1 MRGYNLC
8 VRINLSPLYAKDC
21 IPVNRYHI
29 DLQKTAKQ
37 WPHLAAIAEKMPPLL
52 NCEVRLLIGYNCPR
66 TLTPRQV
73 IAGKDNEPY
82 AILTDLG
89 WSIIG
94 CSSPCLNETGSSLC
108 HRVTVKELPIITPM
122 DVISALESDF
132 KDTKGD
138 DKTVSQE
145 DLIFLNKLKEG
156 IRKNDQGHYEM
167 PLPFKQRPHLPDN
180 KKLAEIRLNHLQRRF
195 YRDER
200 YKDYTTYMKEIIER
214 GDIEVNKDGTPGERW
229 YMPHHGIYHPIKK

>member
-66 TLTPRQV
+66 TLTPRQIIV
-73 IAGKDNEPY
+73 EKDNEQN

-89 WSIIG
+89 WSIG
-94 CSSPCLNETGSSLC
+94 CRLL
-108 HRVTVKELPIITPM
+108 VTVP
-122 DVISALESDF
+122 
-132 KDTKGD
+132 
-138 DKTVSQE
+138 Q
-145 DLIFLNKLKEG
+145 
-156 IRKNDQGHYEM
+156 
-167 PLPFKQRPHLPDN
+167 
-180 KKLAEIRLNHLQRRF
+180 
-195 YRDER
+195 
-200 YKDYTTYMKEIIER
+200 
-214 GDIEVNKDGTPGERW
+214 
-229 YMPHHGIYHPIKK
+229 